1 MNSQKLQVE
10 ELADQRD
17 DLASKNEKNQEIDNQ
32 SKRWRKRCDE
42 MRDLNEDLQHTID
55 DLKEER
61 DNEKIG
67 RAKEKKKYEDR
78 IR

>member
-1 MNSQKLQVE
+1 ME

-17 DLASKNEKNQEIDNQ
+17 DLASKNEKNQEMDNQ

-55 DLKEER
+55 DVKEELE
-61 DNEKIG
+61 NVKIG
-67 RAKEKKKYEDR
+67 RSKEKKKYEDR

>member
-1 MNSQKLQVE
+1 ME

-17 DLASKNEKNQEIDNQ
+17 DLASKNEKNQEMDNQ

-55 DLKEER
+55 DVKEELE
-61 DNEKIG
+61 NVKIG
-67 RAKEKKKYEDR
+67 RAKENKKYEDR